1 MFASIRTY
9 RIDAA
14 AVDVFLHRVD
24 RDFAEALAQEPGF
37 ISYQCLDLGNGR
49 IASMTIFEQAEQ
61 SERSNE
67 LAHEWITQ
75 EMDGVEIHRMGVM
88 GGEVTVSRARA
99 ELLEPTHH

>member
-9 RIDAA
+9 RIEPDAA
-14 AVDVFLHRVD
+14 DTFMHRVD

-49 IASMTIFEQAEQ
+49 IASMTIFEQADQ

-67 LAHEWITQ
+67 LAHQWITE
-75 EMDGVEIHRMGVM
+75 EMGDVEINRMGVM
-88 GGEVTVSRARA
+88 GGEVAVSRAKA
-99 ELLEPTHH
+99 ELLEPAHH